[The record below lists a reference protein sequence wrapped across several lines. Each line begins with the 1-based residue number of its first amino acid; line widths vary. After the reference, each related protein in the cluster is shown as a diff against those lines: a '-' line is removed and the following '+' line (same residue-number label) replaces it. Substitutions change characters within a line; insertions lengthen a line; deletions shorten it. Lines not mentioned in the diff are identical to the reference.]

1 VAKAPVGEGASRLF
15 AVLPEAKKDAMLSY
29 IYFTPYAFARDVVMP
44 VAVKFADKD
53 EAQQI
58 QAVAAALPPAAP
70 GGALAYGSWLRPDG
84 NVRFAFRISAD
95 EIKTIGS
102 AVTALTAAGGDDDDE

>member
-1 VAKAPVGEGASRLF
+1 MPLICRVRSESGWLLF
-15 AVLPEAKKDAMLSY
+15 DFTADVIDAY
-29 IYFTPYAFARDVVMP
+29 
-44 VAVKFADKD
+44 
-53 EAQQI
+53 
-58 QAVAAALPPAAP
+58 AAALPPAAP